1 MSRILIIEDEEKIA
15 RFIELEL
22 EHEGYE
28 TEKSLTGTDGL
39 NAAESGTFDL
49 IILDIMLP
57 GISGIEVLRRLRRSS
72 DVPVILLT
80 ARDSVT
86 DKVTGLDMGAND
98 YITKPF
104 AIEELLAR
112 IRAILRPRKNAHD
125 SANPSHDTKNKEPET
140 LSCSGVELNTS
151 SHKVT
156 YNGSP
161 VELTNR
167 EFILLRTLLE
177 NKNVAMSREKLL
189 CDAWGY
195 DYYGETNIIDVYV
208 RYIRHKTA
216 DDVIKTI
223 RGVGYIVSDEENTAG
238 KKAGDSSEDKT
249 DETL

>member
-1 MSRILIIEDEEKIA
+1 MRKILIIEDEEKIA
-15 RFIELEL
+15 RFVELEL
-22 EHEGYE
+22 SHEGYE
-28 TEKSLTGTDGL
+28 TDKATNGREGLEKI
-39 NAAESGTFDL
+39 ESGGYDL
-49 IILDIMLP
+49 VILDIMLP
-57 GISGIEVLRRLRRSS
+57 ELNGIEVLRRARRTT

-86 DKVTGLDMGAND
+86 DKVSGLDMGAND

-112 IRAILRPRKNAHD
+112 IRAILRSSEKAAEKAPEQAE
-125 SANPSHDTKNKEPET
+125 KEEEGHV
-140 LSCSGVELNTS
+140 LFCSGVEMNTD
-151 SHKVT
+151 SHEVT
-156 YNGSP
+156 YNGQP

-167 EFILLRTLLE
+167 EFILLRTLME
-177 NKNVAMSREKLL
+177 NKNVAMTREKLL

-223 RGVGYIVSDEENTAG
+223 RGVGYIVSDN
-238 KKAGDSSEDKT
+238 
-249 DETL
+249 